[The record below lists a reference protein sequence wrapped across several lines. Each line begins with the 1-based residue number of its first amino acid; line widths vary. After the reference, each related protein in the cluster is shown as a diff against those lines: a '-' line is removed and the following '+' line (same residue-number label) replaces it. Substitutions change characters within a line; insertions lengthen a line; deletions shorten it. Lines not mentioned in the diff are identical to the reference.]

1 MEVYIYETEVK
12 AQQINK
18 VKNYESV
25 QKNKQLETKM
35 LHKTKIYTINQ
46 KKQIKSEDTFK
57 PIT

>member
-1 MEVYIYETEVK
+1 MEVYIYEIEVK

-46 KKQIKSEDTFK
+46 KKQIKSEDIFK